1 MKHCLVR
8 FGLAALAS
16 CAAHA
21 QGASPVAESVR
32 KAIEHNP
39 QVAASFDALHAAR
52 DEADAAAGAWYPRV
66 NAFADAGHRTYG
78 YSGPLQSSADFAQ
91 NGVRLELRQ
100 LLWDGLA
107 TNKEIERLGH
117 AKLLRYFEFLD
128 ATEQVGLD
136 AARAWYDVVRERRFV
151 ALAEEN
157 YVQHKVTFDQVQQRV
172 KAGVGR
178 GVDLEQV
185 VARVALAQS
194 GLVAERANLHDA
206 IEHYLAVVGTLPPAD
221 SGAAADALARPLPA
235 TQAAALEEAA
245 RRSPSVSAAIENLRA
260 ARAAAEGR
268 KGAYQPRIEA
278 RVSAADGHNIDGN
291 LYENHDA
298 GAQVVLTW
306 NLFNGGSDAARER
319 QYASLLSQAQNLRD
333 KACLDMRQSVATA
346 FNDVR
351 RLEEQLD
358 VRRLEEQLGHLDRN
372 VASITRARDAYR
384 QQFEIGQRSLLD
396 LLNSENELH
405 GARRSQAQAEAD
417 LATAVARTYA
427 GMGTLLA
434 ALDLQRPDAGGLA
447 PEAGQWSE
455 AGDAPARC
463 PLQPVDVGGPTTA
476 ELDARAQA
484 LEAARAAAAPAS
496 GARPRP

>member
-21 QGASPVAESVR
+21 QGASPVADSVR

-66 NAFADAGHRTYG
+66 NALADAGHRTYG
-78 YSGPLQSSADFAQ
+78 YSGPLQSSTDFAQ
-91 NGVRLELRQ
+91 NSVRLELRQ

-185 VARVALAQS
+185 VARVALAES
-194 GLVAERANLHDA
+194 GLVAERASLHDA
-206 IEHYLAVVGTLPPAD
+206 IEHYLAVVGALPPAE

-245 RRSPSVSAAIENLRA
+245 RRSPAVAAAIENLRA

-306 NLFNGGSDAARER
+306 NLFNGGSDSARER

-346 FNDVR
+346 FN
-351 RLEEQLD
+351 D

-434 ALDLQRPDAGGLA
+434 ALGLQRPDTGGLA

-455 AGDAPARC
+455 ADDASARC
-463 PLQPVDVGGPTTA
+463 PLQPVEVGGPTKA

-484 LEAARAAAAPAS
+484 LEAARAPPPPAS
-496 GARPRP
+496 GARARP

>member
-1 MKHCLVR
+1 MKHGLVR
-8 FGLAALAS
+8 FGLAALAC

-21 QGASPVAESVR
+21 QGTSSLAESVR
-32 KAIEHNP
+32 KAMEHNP
-39 QVAASFDALHAAR
+39 EVAASLDALHAAR

-66 NAFADAGHRTYG
+66 NASADAGRRTYS
-78 YSGPLQSSADFAQ
+78 YTGPLQSTTDFTQ

-107 TNKEIERLGH
+107 TNKEVERLGH

-128 ATEQVGLD
+128 ATEQVGLE
-136 AARAWYDVVRERRFV
+136 AARAWVDVVRERRFV

-157 YVQHKVTFDQVQQRV
+157 YVQHKITFDQVQQRV

-185 VARVALAQS
+185 VARVAVAQS
-194 GLVAERANLHDA
+194 GLVAERASLHDA
-206 IEHYLAVVGTLPPAD
+206 IERYLAVVGSPPPAD
-221 SGAAADALARPLPA
+221 DGNVADALPDALPS
-235 TQAAALEEAA
+235 TQATALEEAA
-245 RRSPSVSAAIENLRA
+245 QRSPAVAAAIENLRS
-260 ARAAAEGR
+260 ARAAAEAR
-268 KGAYQPRIEA
+268 KSAYQPRIEA

-298 GAQVVLTW
+298 AAQLVLTW
-306 NLFNGGSDAARER
+306 NLFNGGSDSARER

-333 KACLDMRQSVATA
+333 KACLDMRQSVSNA

-351 RLEEQLD
+351 RLQ
-358 VRRLEEQLGHLDRN
+358 EQLGHLDRN
-372 VASITRARDAYR
+372 VAAIAKARDAYR

-396 LLNSENELH
+396 LLNSETELH
-405 GARRSQAQAEAD
+405 GARRALAQAQAD
-417 LATAVARTYA
+417 LAIAVARTHA

-434 ALDLQRPDAGGLA
+434 ALGLQRPDTAGLA
-447 PEAGQWSE
+447 PEAGQWSD
-455 AGDAPARC
+455 AGDASARC
-463 PLQPVDVGGPTTA
+463 PLQAIDVGGPTMA

-484 LEAARAAAAPAS
+484 LETARAQALPAS